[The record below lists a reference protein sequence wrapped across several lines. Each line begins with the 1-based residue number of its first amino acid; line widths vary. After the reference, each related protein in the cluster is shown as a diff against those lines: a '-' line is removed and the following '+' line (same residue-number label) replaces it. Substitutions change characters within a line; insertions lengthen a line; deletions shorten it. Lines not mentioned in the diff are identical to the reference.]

1 MSSVSFTIVK
11 PHKKKLALKK
21 KKTAEQSNLK
31 NVNTKNTPPPP
42 PKKRSKIMKMK
53 MKRTT
58 PSWELLLE
66 AAIRAE
72 QVGRLGIEVYGR
84 FYSAKEIE
92 GKCRHFHPLPPFTRL
107 LKSACEIA
115 EAEDVQAY

>member
-11 PHKKKLALKK
+11 PHKNKLSLKK
-21 KKTAEQSNLK
+21 KKTDVLSNLQK
-31 NVNTKNTPPPP
+31 LNTKNTPP

-53 MKRTT
+53 MKRIT

-107 LKSACEIA
+107 IKSASEIA
-115 EAEDVQAY
+115 EAEEVQAY